1 MNRSHSIL
9 APKSAASHEQ
19 SRRVRHFLLAGLAL
33 FLGAGARAATPAPLE
48 AALKRGADEFERW
61 AYTEATVTRDR
72 SGKARKGETI
82 VRVDPSKPY
91 EEQFTP
97 VKIDGKEP
105 TEKQRAKY
113 RQRGID
119 HGKEL
124 EQESAKAAAGTEDP
138 ISISIGDRRA
148 TVDFA
153 NARLVNE
160 AGALLTYELPLRPVA
175 EHGLAVE
182 KFQLVV
188 RVDRDRQSIEHGT
201 LRLIAPLRVMMVAK
215 VQSGGMT
222 ASFTTVD
229 PKFPSVL
236 SAVRLDYSASV
247 LFVKKADIFEATR
260 ADFQRVKPYS
270 EKFGVKIGPL
280 RALPF

>member
-1 MNRSHSIL
+1 M
-9 APKSAASHEQ
+9 
-19 SRRVRHFLLAGLAL
+19 
-33 FLGAGARAATPAPLE
+33 PAPLD
-48 AALKRGADEFERW
+48 AALKRGTEEFERW
-61 AYTEATVTRDR
+61 AYTETAVTRDR
-72 SGKARKGETI
+72 AGKARKGETI

-97 VKIDGKEP
+97 LKIDGKEP

-113 RQRGID
+113 RQRGIA

-124 EQESAKAAAGTEDP
+124 EEETAKAASGVEP
-138 ISISIGDRRA
+138 PVSINMGDRRA

-153 NARLVNE
+153 NARLVSE
-160 AGALLTYELPLRPVA
+160 TGSLLTYELPLRPVG
-175 EHGLAVE
+175 EKGLAVE

-188 RVDRDRQSIEHGT
+188 RVDRDRQSIEHAA

-215 VQSGGMT
+215 VERGEMT

-229 PKFPSVL
+229 PKLPSVL
-236 SAVRLDYSASV
+236 SAVRMTYSASA
-247 LFVKKADIFEATR
+247 LLVKKADTFETTR

>member
-1 MNRSHSIL
+1 MKRSHSISGSHRAVRRLLFASL
-9 APKSAASHEQ
+9 A
-19 SRRVRHFLLAGLAL
+19 F

-48 AALKRGADEFERW
+48 AALKRGPDEFERW
-61 AYTEATVTRDR
+61 AYTETTVTRDR
-72 SGKARKGETI
+72 AGKAKKGETI

-97 VKIDGKEP
+97 LKIDGQEP

-124 EQESAKAAAGTEDP
+124 EQEAAKAASGVEAP
-138 ISISIGDRRA
+138 ITINMGDRRA
-148 TVDFA
+148 LVDFA
-153 NARLVNE
+153 NARLVKE
-160 AGALLTYELPLRPVA
+160 EGALLTYEIPLRPVEGNGFPA
-175 EHGLAVE
+175 E

-188 RVDRDRQSIEHGT
+188 RVDRDRQSFEHAA
-201 LRLIAPLRVMMVAK
+201 LRLIAPLRVMLVAK
-215 VQSGGMT
+215 VQSGEMT

-229 PKFPSVL
+229 PKLPSVL
-236 SAVRLDYSASV
+236 STLRMDYSASV
-247 LFVKKADIFEATR
+247 LFVKKAEIFETTR

-270 EKFGVKIGPL
+270 EKFGVKIGPM

>member
-1 MNRSHSIL
+1 MKHSHSIIG
-9 APKSAASHEQ
+9 PKRAL
-19 SRRVRHFLLAGLAL
+19 RCFLFAGLAL
-33 FLGAGARAATPAPLE
+33 FLGAGARAVVPAPLE
-48 AALKRGADEFERW
+48 AALKRGPEEFERW
-61 AYTEATVTRDR
+61 AYTETTVTRDR
-72 SGKARKGETI
+72 AGKAKKGETI

-97 VKIDGKEP
+97 LKIDGHEP

-113 RQRGID
+113 RQRGIE

-124 EQESAKAAAGTEDP
+124 EQEAAKAASGVEEP
-138 ISISIGDRRA
+138 ISINMGNRRA

-160 AGALLTYELPLRPVA
+160 AGSLLTYELPLRPVEGNGFPA
-175 EHGLAVE
+175 E
-182 KFQLVV
+182 KFLLVV
-188 RVDRDRQSIEHGT
+188 RVDRDRQSFEHAS
-201 LRLIAPLRVMMVAK
+201 LRLIAPLRVMLVAK
-215 VQSGGMT
+215 VQSGEMT

-229 PKFPSVL
+229 PKLPSVL
-236 SAVRLDYSASV
+236 STMRMDYSASV
-247 LFVKKADIFEATR
+247 LFVKKAEIFETTR